1 MKHVIDHDL
10 DQETAR
16 KATRKAFETYAEKF
30 ADYNPTANWTSDD
43 RAEIGFKAKGMKLD
57 GAVELKP
64 NKIELELDV
73 PMLLRPFKKKAMGV
87 IDGEIREWIERAKK
101 GELD

>member
-10 DQETAR
+10 EQETAR

-30 ADYNPTANWTSDD
+30 SEYNPTANWTSDD
-43 RAEIGFKAKGMKLD
+43 RAEIGFSAKGMKLS
-57 GAVELKP
+57 GVVELKP
-64 NKIELELDV
+64 KKIEMELEV
-73 PMLLRPFKKKAMGV
+73 PMLLRPFKKKAMSV